1 MPPDMQHQAKPA
13 QSRSVPRHGRAGWA
27 ALALGAGALLGML
40 FLVYRN
46 GIAGQSDGTPFL
58 AGAAFGAALTLFTIV
73 AWRQLQLYRRS
84 NNAADSA
91 ELPDPALPV
100 TAPETPLEAYAD
112 ATAERTSHQSEWNAA
127 LLAHMIIHDLKNP
140 LTALT
145 GFLDLLEMS
154 ELSDSQRLLLESAMR
169 SGRNLTGLVEDLLDM
184 ARYNEGRLALHRGD
198 FSLQRLG
205 ADCAADLAAWL
216 AYESKTLV
224 LDIPA
229 DLPPLHADARLI
241 RRVLLN
247 LLSNALKHTPYGTTI
262 RLRAWRERM
271 AGDGEQTVIEVA
283 DNGPG
288 IAPDQ
293 IERLFERFQESESHS
308 SRQRSSGLGLSF
320 CKMAIAAHNG
330 AIEVSSIPGDGATF
344 RIRLPG
350 V

>member
-1 MPPDMQHQAKPA
+1 MPPDLQHQAKPA
-13 QSRSVPRHGRAGWA
+13 QSRPGPRQRRAGWA
-27 ALALGAGALLGML
+27 TLALCAGALLIL
-40 FLVYRN
+40 IFVYRN
-46 GIAGQSDGTPFL
+46 ELAGQTDGTPFL
-58 AGAAFGAALTLFTIV
+58 AGAAFGAALTLFTII
-73 AWRQLQLYRRS
+73 AWRQYQLYRRS
-84 NNAADSA
+84 NNAAGSA
-91 ELPDPALPV
+91 ELSDPASPV
-100 TAPETPLEAYAD
+100 TAPPEPYAD
-112 ATAERTSHQSEWNAA
+112 ATAARTSHQSEWNAA

-169 SGRNLTGLVEDLLDM
+169 SGHNLTGLVEDLLDL
-184 ARYNEGRLALHRGD
+184 ARYNEGRLVLHRGD

-229 DLPPLHADARLI
+229 DLPLVYADARLI

-271 AGDGEQTVIEVA
+271 AGGGEQTVIEVA

-330 AIEVSSIPGDGATF
+330 AIEVSSIPGDGANF

-350 V
+350 L